1 MLEHVTNNVRAANEK
16 LNVDS
21 PFSYVYDYTLN

>member
-16 LNVDS
+16 INVDS
-21 PFSYVYDYTLN
+21 PLLMCTITR